1 MSPALVL
8 GILGSLSLLGY
19 LVINFIILQSAPYR
33 VRPRSKLFDGLPLWS
48 AVTHWPLPVP
58 QTNAAGLLLLLTA
71 SALAFGGY
79 LAAIWIV
86 RHVTLGR
93 VGPAVVLGFTGLFYL
108 TALLAL
114 PSFDDD
120 LFMYISYARVFTAHH
135 ANPYIVPVWTFL
147 FDPVLP
153 YDDLIW
159 RNSTLPYGPTWAGL
173 SILWSWLAGADVVR
187 NLLVF
192 RAGLLGFTVGN
203 LFLIWRILGRLNP
216 AYRLVGLVIYAWNP
230 VVVLA
235 SQAHIEPVMLFF
247 LLLSI
252 DLYQVHRPLWGL
264 VALALSVLTKFVTG
278 PLLVVYWLW
287 LARDRWRTALA
298 GALLVGALA
307 VLAFLPFWQGPEM
320 LLRLVRDPTNGQMG
334 SVVPGYRVFILPGFL
349 AVVAVVSWRR
359 NRAPGD
365 LVRAWA
371 VVLLTFVIL
380 LMPHAYAWYL
390 ITLLGVVCLVDSL
403 PLLLLTLTVCGTSL
417 LTWMLLLVGRYYSEP
432 SETVLRLIHWG
443 PFLLLLIWFAWR
455 YARPRL
461 RLVRGRLP
469 AGGKHEPA

>member
-8 GILGSLSLLGY
+8 GSLGGLSLLGY
-19 LVINFIILQSAPYR
+19 LVINFIILQSPPYR
-33 VRPRSKLFDGLPLWS
+33 IRPRSKLFDGLPLWS

-71 SALAFGGY
+71 SALAFGSY
-79 LAAIWIV
+79 LAAVWFV
-86 RHVTLGR
+86 RRLPPGR
-93 VGPAVVLGFTGLFYL
+93 SLLVVLLGFTGLFWL

-135 ANPYIVPVWTFL
+135 ANPYTVPVWTFL

-159 RNSTLPYGPTWAGL
+159 RNSTLPYGPTWAYL
-173 SILWSWLAGADVVR
+173 SILWSWLAGAGVVS

-192 RAGLLGFTVGN
+192 RAGLLGFTIAN
-203 LFLIWRILGRLNP
+203 LVLIWRILGRLNP
-216 AYRLVGLVIYAWNP
+216 AYRLVGLVFYAWNP

-235 SQAHIEPVMLFF
+235 SQAHVEPVMLFF

-252 DLYQVHRPLWGL
+252 YLYQVHRPLWGL
-264 VALALSVLTKFVTG
+264 VALALSALTKFITG
-278 PLLVVYWLW
+278 PLLLVYWVW
-287 LARDRWRTALA
+287 LARNRWRTALA
-298 GALLVGALA
+298 GGVLVS
-307 VLAFLPFWQGPEM
+307 VLTVLVFLPFWQGPEI
-320 LLRLVRDPTNGQMG
+320 LLRLVRDPTNGQAG
-334 SVVPGYRVFILPGFL
+334 AVVPGYRVFILPGFL
-349 AVVAVVSWRR
+349 AVVAAVSWRR

-371 VVLLTFVIL
+371 AVLLTFVIL
-380 LMPHAYAWYL
+380 LMPQAYAWYL

-403 PLLLLTLTVCGTSL
+403 PMILLALTACGTSL

-443 PFLLLLIWFAWR
+443 PFLLLMIWFAWR
-455 YARPRL
+455 YAHPQLLLMRR
-461 RLVRGRLP
+461 RLP
-469 AGGKHEPA
+469 TGGKHEPA